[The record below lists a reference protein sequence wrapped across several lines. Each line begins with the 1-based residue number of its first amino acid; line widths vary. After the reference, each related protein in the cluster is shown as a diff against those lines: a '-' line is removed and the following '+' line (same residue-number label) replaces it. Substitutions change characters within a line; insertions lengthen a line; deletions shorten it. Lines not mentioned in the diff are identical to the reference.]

1 MSRYDQLRLVSQ
13 PHEQAPQS
21 PTTFRV
27 TFIRTEQFAI
37 DVDASDR
44 LSALTLA
51 QRQWRDGMDEY
62 QISQSR
68 ESGWTAI
75 PAEQAK
81 AGAQ

>member
-1 MSRYDQLRLVSQ
+1 MSRYEHLRQLSRALDN
-13 PHEQAPQS
+13 AP
-21 PTTFRV
+21 PPLTIFRV
-27 TFIRTEQFAI
+27 SFTRTEQLS
-37 DVDASDR
+37 VDIEAPDR
-44 LSALTLA
+44 LTALTLA
-51 QRQWRDGMDEY
+51 QRQWRDGMGEY